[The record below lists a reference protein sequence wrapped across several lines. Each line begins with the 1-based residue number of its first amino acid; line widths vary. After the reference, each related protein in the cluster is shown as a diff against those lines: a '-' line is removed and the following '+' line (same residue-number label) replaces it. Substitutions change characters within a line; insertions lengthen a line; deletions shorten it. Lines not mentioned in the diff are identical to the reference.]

1 MITLGYCLILFWA
14 EQARIKRKGLN
25 FYKEISPV
33 CLSKIQKLY
42 RTAII
47 PFLRNLYTFL
57 SKPIYLSLKTYIPFS
72 QNLYT
77 FSPKPIYLF
86 FETYIPFSR
95 NLYTF
100 SPKTIYLFSENYLA
114 ISRKRLLL
122 SDFD

>member
-47 PFLRNLYTFL
+47 PFLRN
-57 SKPIYLSLKTYIPFS
+57 P
-72 QNLYT
+72 YT
-77 FSPKPIYLF
+77 FSPKPIYLSL
-86 FETYIPFSR
+86 ETYIPFLR
-95 NLYTF
+95 KLYTF
-100 SPKTIYLFSENYLA
+100 SPKTI
-114 ISRKRLLL
+114 
-122 SDFD
+122 

>member
-33 CLSKIQKLY
+33 CLSKIQKLC

-47 PFLRNLYTFL
+47 PFLRNLYTFS
-57 SKPIYLSLKTYIPFS
+57 SKPIYLFSETYIPFLR
-72 QNLYT
+72 NLYT
-77 FSPKPIYLF
+77 FSPKPMYLF
-86 FETYIPFSR
+86 SETYIPFSR

-100 SPKTIYLFSENYLA
+100 LSKPIYLFYKNYLA